1 MPTYA
6 ATTTVRRFNRSAHAA
21 KLAET
26 VQRKRQ
32 YDWKN
37 ASSFVRGCRQ
47 RPELA
52 AETALATK
60 ILDCL
65 VYIPDSNR
73 EAGVLHEVLVEM
85 LHLIGLRQIVNR

>member
-6 ATTTVRRFNRSAHAA
+6 AAPTIRRSNRSAHAA
-21 KLAET
+21 PLAET

-32 YDWKN
+32 NDPKN

-52 AETALATK
+52 AETALATQ

-65 VYIPDSNR
+65 IYIPDSNR
-73 EAGVLHEVLVEM
+73 EAGVLHEVLMKM
-85 LHLIGLRQIVNR
+85 LHLIGVRQIVNR